1 MAIGCCKSSLYD
13 DSLSGVVVAILFL
26 LSLLNITTNFLSV
39 ICHMLISTLG
49 TVFENALYS
58 DDEDENMDTSRIVY
72 LSKELRAT
80 DAK

>member
-39 ICHMLISTLG
+39 CHMLISTLYREKYFAFG
-49 TVFENALYS
+49 PAVG
-58 DDEDENMDTSRIVY
+58 
-72 LSKELRAT
+72 LRLT
-80 DAK
+80 K

>member
-39 ICHMLISTLG
+39 CHMLISTLG
-49 TVFENALYS
+49 TVFENSYKILTFVV
-58 DDEDENMDTSRIVY
+58 MSRR
-72 LSKELRAT
+72 SF
-80 DAK
+80 